1 MKEITKYVATDGK
14 EFYEKEK
21 CLSYEDVIAEVAE
34 IMRDFPP
41 EPQNDGCAFANG
53 GGYIQ
58 HKSSYFS
65 KAKSELLALARRFS
79 EHDWLAN
86 ADAHPSYAHRIIGE
100 LGLPPLDNAWQ
111 RIHKT
116 DKLFREW
123 GQVYFVEHP
132 NDAKKQVDI
141 YSPA

>member
-1 MKEITKYVATDGK
+1 MHCRRATFRRHGRQCRVMRFFHFKQLTMKEITKYVAIDGK

-34 IMRDFPP
+34 IMRYFPP

-58 HKSSYFS
+58 HKSGYFS
-65 KAKSELLALARRFS
+65 KAKKELLKLARRFS

-86 ADAHPSYAHRIIGE
+86 
-100 LGLPPLDNAWQ
+100 
-111 RIHKT
+111 
-116 DKLFREW
+116 
-123 GQVYFVEHP
+123 
-132 NDAKKQVDI
+132 
-141 YSPA
+141 